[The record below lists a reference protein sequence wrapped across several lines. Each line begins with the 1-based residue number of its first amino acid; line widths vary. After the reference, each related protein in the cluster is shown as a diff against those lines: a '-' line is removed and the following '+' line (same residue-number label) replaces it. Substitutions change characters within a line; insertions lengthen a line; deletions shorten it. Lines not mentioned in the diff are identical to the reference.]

1 MTRKSGTTYLVKAGI
16 SAAFFWVLFSYVRGN
31 ELAAMLDR
39 IDWLYFTLS
48 FLLVPVMLSVSCLKW
63 KLLLDVREPKIPFLT
78 LIRIYLIGY
87 FFSNLLP
94 SNVGGDVV
102 RSYYTGRLINSQS
115 YSAVCVFVERVSG
128 VLFLIL
134 LVILAPFFRPHLYR
148 SPYVFVPALA
158 AAALLFIIG
167 WVWTVR
173 EPLRLPQS
181 MMNMLFAGLRKVAER
196 SGGRVLLRTVHSCE
210 GFVLALF
217 RKLTEFH
224 EELVGSIAVIR
235 NDGVLLAKLIVITVF
250 FYVLTWVNVYI
261 SFLAFGVHPD
271 FLAVCALVPV
281 IMFVAHL
288 PVTLLGNLGY
298 FESVFVFYFLLI
310 GIPPAETLAMGLL
323 LRLKMMCLGGVGY
336 LVYLLYKYHRMQE
349 FAQLEEFARQ
359 RRAKPEADSL
369 VK

>member
-1 MTRKSGTTYLVKAGI
+1 MTKRTTTYLVKAGI

-39 IDWLYFTLS
+39 IDWFYFTLS
-48 FLLVPVMLSVSCLKW
+48 FLLVPLMLSVSCLKW
-63 KLLLDVREPKIPFLT
+63 KMLLDVREPKIPFLT

-102 RSYYTGRLINSQS
+102 RSYYTGRLINSQT
-115 YSAVCVFVERVSG
+115 YSAVCVFVERFSG
-128 VLFLIL
+128 VLLLVL
-134 LVILAPFFRPHLYR
+134 LVIFAPLFRPHLYH

-158 AAALLFIIG
+158 AVALLFVIG

-173 EPLRLPQS
+173 EPLRLPES
-181 MMNMLFAGLRKVAER
+181 MMNMFFAGLRKVAER
-196 SGGRVLLRTVHSCE
+196 AGGRVLPRAVLSCE
-210 GFVLALF
+210 GFSHALF
-217 RKLTEFH
+217 RKLTRFH
-224 EELVGSIAVIR
+224 QELVGAVTVIR
-235 NDGVLLAKLIVITVF
+235 NDRVLLAKIIVITVF
-250 FYVLTWVNVYI
+250 FYFLTWVNVYI

-281 IMFVAHL
+281 IMFAAHL

-298 FESVFVFYFLLI
+298 FESVFVFYFVLI

-323 LRLKMMCLGGVGY
+323 LRLKMMCLGVVGY
-336 LVYLLYKYHRMQE
+336 LVYLLYKYHRAQE
-349 FAQLEEFARQ
+349 LAQLEEFARQ
-359 RRAKPEADSL
+359 RRTGPEADSR

>member
-1 MTRKSGTTYLVKAGI
+1 VTRKSTRYLVKAGI
-16 SAAFFWVLFSYVRGN
+16 SVAFFWMLFSYVQGN

-39 IDWLYFTLS
+39 IDWLYFILS

-63 KLLLDVREPKIPFLT
+63 KMLLDVREPRIPFLT

-115 YSAVCVFVERVSG
+115 YSAVCVFVERFSG
-128 VLFLIL
+128 VLLLIL
-134 LVILAPFFRPHLYR
+134 LVIFAPLLRPHLYS
-148 SPYVFVPALA
+148 SPYVIIPAM
-158 AAALLFIIG
+158 AALVMLFIIG
-167 WVWTVR
+167 WVWSVR
-173 EPLRLPQS
+173 EPLKLPEK
-181 MMNMLFAGLRKVAER
+181 MMNMFFAGLRKVAEK
-196 SGGRVLLRTVHSCE
+196 SGGRVLPRALLSCE
-210 GFVLALF
+210 NFGHALF
-217 RKLTEFH
+217 RKLTRFH
-224 EELVGSIAVIR
+224 EDLIGAVNVIR
-235 NDGVLLAKLIVITVF
+235 KDGVLLAKLIVITVF
-250 FYVLTWVNVYI
+250 FYFLTWVNVYV

-281 IMFVAHL
+281 IMFAAHL

-298 FESVFVFYFLLI
+298 FESVFVFYFVLI

-323 LRLKMMCLGGVGY
+323 LRLKMMCLGVFGY
-336 LVYLLYKYHRMQE
+336 LVYLLYKYHRTQE
-349 FAQLEEFARQ
+349 LAQLEEFARQ
-359 RRAKPEADSL
+359 SRARPEADNR

>member
-1 MTRKSGTTYLVKAGI
+1 VTKRTTTYLVKAGI

-39 IDWLYFTLS
+39 IDWFYFTLS
-48 FLLVPVMLSVSCLKW
+48 FLLVPVMLSVSNLKW

-115 YSAVCVFVERVSG
+115 YSAVCVFVERFTG
-128 VLFLIL
+128 ILFLIL
-134 LVILAPFFRPHLYR
+134 LVIFAPLFRPHLYR
-148 SPYVFVPALA
+148 SPYVFIPALA
-158 AAALLFIIG
+158 AVALLFIIG

-173 EPLRLPQS
+173 EPLKLPES
-181 MMNMLFAGLRKVAER
+181 MMNMFFAGLKKMAER
-196 SGGRVLLRTVHSCE
+196 SGGRVLLRAVLFCE
-210 GFVLALF
+210 NFGYALF
-217 RKLTEFH
+217 RKLSRFH
-224 EELVGSIAVIR
+224 EELVGAIAVIC
-235 NDGVLLAKLIVITVF
+235 NDRLLLAKLVVITVF
-250 FYVLTWVNVYI
+250 FYVLTWVNVYV

-281 IMFVAHL
+281 IMFAAHL

-298 FESVFVFYFLLI
+298 FESVFVLYFVLI

-323 LRLKMMCLGGVGY
+323 LRLKMMFLGVVGY
-336 LVYLLYKYHRMQE
+336 LVYLLYKYHRAQE
-349 FAQLEEFARQ
+349 LAQLAEFARQ
-359 RRAKPEADSL
+359 RRTGPEVGSR

>member
-1 MTRKSGTTYLVKAGI
+1 MTKRTTTYLVKGGI

-48 FLLVPVMLSVSCLKW
+48 FLLVPLMLSVSNLKW
-63 KLLLDVREPKIPFLT
+63 KLLLDVREPKIPFLA

-115 YSAVCVFVERVSG
+115 YSAVCVFVERFTG
-128 VLFLIL
+128 ILFLIV
-134 LVILAPFFRPHLYR
+134 LVILAPLLRPHLYR
-148 SPYVFVPALA
+148 SPYIFVPALA
-158 AAALLFIIG
+158 ALALLFVIG

-173 EPLRLPQS
+173 EPLRLPER
-181 MMNMLFAGLRKVAER
+181 MMNMFFAGLRKMAER
-196 SGGRVLLRTVHSCE
+196 SGGGVLLRTVLFCE
-210 GFVLALF
+210 NFGSALF
-217 RKLTEFH
+217 RKLNRFH
-224 EELVGSIAVIR
+224 QELVGAVAVICKDR
-235 NDGVLLAKLIVITVF
+235 LLLAKLVVITVF
-250 FYVLTWVNVYI
+250 FYFFTWVNVYV

-281 IMFVAHL
+281 IMFAAHL

-298 FESVFVFYFLLI
+298 FESVFVFYFVLI

-323 LRLKMMCLGGVGY
+323 LRLKMMCLGVVGY
-336 LVYLLYKYHRMQE
+336 LVYLLYKYHRAQE
-349 FAQLEEFARQ
+349 LEQLAEFARQ
-359 RRAKPEADSL
+359 RRTGPEVDNL